1 MIEVSETANNSPNTA
16 TLIAGVSVAKAEL
29 VQGRTYL
36 LETFKDKVGGF
47 ITFGSGSE
55 ENFSGKFSSPEQT
68 LLTARAARSIRQ
80 PPIPAMQI
88 AQSGTQLTG
97 LINLKPAPRW
107 N

>member
-68 LLTARAARSIRQ
+68 LLTARGSSINPAA
-80 PPIPAMQI
+80 AY
-88 AQSGTQLTG
+88 SGYADRTVRYPVDG
-97 LINLKPAPRW
+97 AYKP
-107 N
+107 